1 MTREELGQIM
11 SELRNQRGYSIRQ
24 LAEICELSK
33 STIVNMEKGR
43 FSPRFEIVDK
53 IAAKLGAEIRI
64 AQ

>member
-1 MTREELGQIM
+1 M
-11 SELRNQRGYSIRQ
+11 SELRTQRGYSIRQ